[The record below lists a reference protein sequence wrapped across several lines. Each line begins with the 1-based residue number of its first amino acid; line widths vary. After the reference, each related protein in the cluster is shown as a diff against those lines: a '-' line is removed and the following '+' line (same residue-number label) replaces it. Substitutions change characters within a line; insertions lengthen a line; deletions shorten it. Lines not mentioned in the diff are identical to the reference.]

1 MDNADSDTAVNFR
14 LLPAYR
20 KHKRR
25 SVTQRKIAVCDDR
38 TDTMSQDGGQ
48 LLPAEVEI
56 ASAKDTPS
64 ISSSSSSSLLSLTK
78 PPEQAARMS
87 NRKWQC
93 AELCKRVAGFLL
105 STVGLTLLTV
115 AYAIAGGYLFS
126 ALESHNEQTVKT
138 AVGAALQWH
147 IDALWNNT
155 AALNVLHPV
164 SIAARTL
171 LLYLVYTMM

>member
-1 MDNADSDTAVNFR
+1 MDNADSDIAVNFR

-20 KHKRR
+20 KHKSRL
-25 SVTQRKIAVCDDR
+25 VAQRKTAVCDDR
-38 TDTMSQDGGQ
+38 TDTISQDGGQ

-56 ASAKDTPS
+56 VSAKDTPS
-64 ISSSSSSSLLSLTK
+64 PSSSSSSLLSLTQ
-78 PPEQAARMS
+78 PPVDARRMS
-87 NRKWQC
+87 DRKRQC

-115 AYAIAGGYLFS
+115 VYAIAGGYLFS

-138 AVGAALQWH
+138 GVSEALQWH
-147 IDALWNNT
+147 IDVLWNNT

-164 SIAARTL
+164 SD
-171 LLYLVYTMM
+171 